1 MKTPDFDYKKFPKKI
16 NIGCGFD
23 IKNDFLNVDLH
34 ERHGPDLVADC
45 TDLSI
50 LPSSYYEHILANDV
64 LEHIPRLKTRST
76 LREWNRLL
84 RIDGILELQVP
95 NVMGLLELLK
105 RDENQNMAQHE
116 KLLQCL
122 YGTQAYNGDFHF
134 IGFTEITLNG
144 VLSET
149 GFTLRENR
157 IRDEWLFQAKAI
169 KVENSK
175 IDKLLIING
184 NEDFL
189 DSMYMDLLDREPDEE
204 GFSYYID
211 LLSKGFSREAII
223 ETIKA
228 SDEYLKRNN
237 AYK

>member
-1 MKTPDFDYKKFPKKI
+1 M
-16 NIGCGFD
+16 GCGFD

-34 ERHGPDLVADC
+34 EMHGPDLVADC
-45 TDLSI
+45 TDLHM
-50 LPSSYYEHILANDV
+50 LPSSYYEYILAKDV

-84 RIDGILELQVP
+84 KIDGILELQVP
-95 NVMGLLELLK
+95 NVIGLLDLLT
-105 RDENQNMAQHE
+105 RDENQNIAQHE

-149 GFTLRENR
+149 GFSLRESR
-157 IRDEWLFQAKAI
+157 VRDEWLFHAKAI
-169 KVENSK
+169 KVENSQS
-175 IDKLLIING
+175 DKLLIIKD
-184 NEDFL
+184 NEGFL
-189 DSMYMDLLDREPDEE
+189 HAMYMALLDREPDEE
-204 GFSYYID
+204 GFNYYMEM
-211 LLSKGFSREAII
+211 LNKGFNREAVI

-228 SDEYLKRNN
+228 SDEYLKRNK
-237 AYK
+237 A